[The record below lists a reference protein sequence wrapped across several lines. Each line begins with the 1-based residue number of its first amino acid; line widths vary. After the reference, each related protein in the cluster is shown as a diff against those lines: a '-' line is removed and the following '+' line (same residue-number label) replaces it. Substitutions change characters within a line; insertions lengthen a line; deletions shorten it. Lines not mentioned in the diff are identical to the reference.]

1 MGKSG
6 ELLKNTAIISIGKM
20 GTQVVNFL
28 LLPLYTAKLSTADY
42 GNFDYVTTIAS
53 FLVPLMTMLME
64 ESMFRFLIDSK
75 TDEEKKIII
84 SHTFLFC
91 LVSGFVT
98 SLLIGAA
105 SWLFNYSLGYAI
117 LIYCISSLLIALSN
131 ALARGTEHIGLY
143 SLSNFFVSVTII
155 LLNLLLIL
163 GFHQGFYALM
173 ASACIANTVAA
184 CFVLTKLKFWSY
196 IDIKNYR
203 SSIIRKML
211 AYSVPLVPNTI
222 SWSVI
227 NASDRLVIMNFL
239 GASANG
245 LYSIAYKF
253 PNLISTFYNFFNIA
267 WRETS
272 AKIVRD
278 NDIKEFYKI
287 YKMVKAGIFAI
298 TVILI
303 ATIRYIYPLFINI
316 QYQES
321 IVYVPIL
328 AISTYY
334 TSLSAFYG
342 GVFSA
347 YKETKILGTTS
358 TYAAIINL
366 VVDLALFKAI
376 GVYAAAISTLASS
389 LFLYLYRKYRMKKFF
404 DANGKDDAGI
414 LAVFII
420 LFVLFYWNNQVLNLA
435 AVILAL
441 VVSAFFNF
449 HTASLFL
456 HKLKGI
462 LIRYEK

>member
-28 LLPLYTAKLSTADY
+28 LLPLYTAKLTTEAY
-42 GNFDYVTTIAS
+42 GNFDYVTTVAS

-64 ESMFRFLIDSK
+64 ESMFRFLIDSQ
-75 TDEEKKIII
+75 TDEEKETII

-91 LVSGFVT
+91 FFSGFIT
-98 SLLIGAA
+98 SLIIGVA
-105 SWLFNYSLGYAI
+105 SWIFNYRIGYSI

-131 ALARGTEHIGLY
+131 ALARGTGQIGLY
-143 SLSNFFVSVTII
+143 SLSNFFVSFSII
-155 LLNLLLIL
+155 LLNLILIL
-163 GFHQGFYALM
+163 GFNQGFYALM
-173 ASACIANTVAA
+173 ASACVANVIAAL
-184 CFVLTKLKFWSY
+184 FVLTKLKFWSY
-196 IDIKNYR
+196 IAIKNYR
-203 SSIIRKML
+203 SSTTKKML
-211 AYSVPLVPNTI
+211 EYSIPLVPNTI

-278 NDIKEFYKI
+278 NDTNEFKKI
-287 YKMVKAGIFAI
+287 YKMVKAAI
-298 TVILI
+298 LAVTILLI
-303 ATIRYIYPLFINI
+303 AVIRYVYPIFINV

-328 AISTYY
+328 AISIYY
-334 TSLSAFYG
+334 ASLSAFYG

-358 TYAAIINL
+358 TYAAVINL
-366 VVDLALFKAI
+366 AVDLALFKFI

-389 LFLYLYRKYRMKKFF
+389 LFLYLYRKYKMKKFF
-404 DANGKDDAGI
+404 NAYEKNDVGVLI
-414 LAVFII
+414 VFITVFI
-420 LFVLFYWNNQVLNLA
+420 LFYVNNQVLNVVE
-435 AVILAL
+435 VIIAIL
-441 VVSAFFNF
+441 VSILFNY
-449 HTASLFL
+449 HTICVFVMRL
-456 HKLKGI
+456 
-462 LIRYEK
+462 EKRAR

>member
-28 LLPLYTAKLSTADY
+28 LLPLYTAKLTTEAY

-64 ESMFRFLIDSK
+64 ESMFRFLIDSR
-75 TDEEKKIII
+75 TEEEKETII

-91 LVSGFVT
+91 FVSGFGT
-98 SLLIGAA
+98 SLVIVVA
-105 SWLFNYSLGYAI
+105 SRIFNYGLGYAI
-117 LIYCISSLLIALSN
+117 LIYCVSSLFISLSN
-131 ALARGTEHIGLY
+131 ALARGTGHIGLY
-143 SLSNFFVSVTII
+143 SLSNFFVSITII
-155 LLNLLLIL
+155 LLNLILIL

-173 ASACIANTVAA
+173 ASACVANVVAA
-184 CFVLTKLKFWSY
+184 FFVLTKLKFWSY
-196 IDIKNYR
+196 IHVKNYKSR
-203 SSIIRKML
+203 ITRKML
-211 AYSVPLVPNTI
+211 VYSIPLVPNTI

-253 PNLISTFYNFFNIA
+253 PNLITTFYNFFNIA

-278 NDIKEFYKI
+278 NDTNEFKKI
-287 YKMVKAGIFAI
+287 YRMVKAAI
-298 TVILI
+298 LAVTVVLI
-303 ATIRYIYPLFINI
+303 AVIRYIYPFFINA

-366 VVDLALFKAI
+366 AVDLVLFKSI

-389 LFLYLYRKYRMKKFF
+389 LFLYLYRKYKMKKFF
-404 DANGKDDAGI
+404 DAYERIDAGI

-420 LFVLFYWNNQVLNLA
+420 LFVLFYLNNRMLNLVGVLVA
-435 AVILAL
+435 LAVSLL
-441 VVSAFFNF
+441 FNF
-449 HTASLFL
+449 HTIRLFMN
-456 HKLKGI
+456 KLKK
-462 LIRYEK
+462 YVH

>member
-6 ELLKNTAIISIGKM
+6 ELLKNTAIISIGKI
-20 GTQVVNFL
+20 GTQVVGFL
-28 LLPLYTAKLSTADY
+28 LLPLYTAKLTTEAY
-42 GNFDYVTTIAS
+42 GNFDYITTIAS
-53 FLVPLMTMLME
+53 LLVSLMTMLME
-64 ESMFRFLIDSK
+64 ESMFRFLIDSR
-75 TDEEKKIII
+75 TDEEKQSII

-91 LVSGFVT
+91 LASGFGV
-98 SLLIGAA
+98 SLAIGVA
-105 SWLFNYSLGYAI
+105 SWIINYSLGYAI
-117 LIYCISSLLIALSN
+117 LIYCISNLFIALSN
-131 ALARGTEHIGLY
+131 ALARGTGHIGLY

-155 LLNLLLIL
+155 LLNLILIL

-173 ASACIANTVAA
+173 ISACVANVVAA
-184 CFVLTKLKFWSY
+184 SFVLAKLKFWSY
-196 IDIKNYR
+196 IDIKNYK
-203 SSIIRKML
+203 SGITRKML
-211 AYSVPLVPNTI
+211 AYSIPLVPNTI

-278 NDIKEFYKI
+278 NDTKEFDKI
-287 YKMVKAGIFAI
+287 YRMVKAAIFAI
-298 TVILI
+298 TVMLI
-303 ATIRYIYPLFINI
+303 AIIRCVYPLFINA

-334 TSLSAFYG
+334 ISLSAFYG
-342 GVFSA
+342 GVFTA

-358 TYAAIINL
+358 TYAAVINL
-366 VVDLALFKAI
+366 VVDLMLFKLI

-389 LFLYLYRKYRMKKFF
+389 LFLYLYRKYKMKKFF
-404 DANGKDDAGI
+404 NAYKKDDAGI
-414 LAVFII
+414 FVVFVI
-420 LFVLFYWNNQVLNLA
+420 LVGLFYLNNDKLNLTA
-435 AVILAL
+435 IMLAL
-441 VVSAFFNF
+441 VVSIIFNGQTVCLLLNKIKG
-449 HTASLFL
+449 HV
-456 HKLKGI
+456 HKN
-462 LIRYEK
+462 

>member
-28 LLPLYTAKLSTADY
+28 LLPLYTAKLTTEAY

-64 ESMFRFLIDSK
+64 ESMFRFLIDSR
-75 TDEEKKIII
+75 TEEEKETII

-91 LVSGFVT
+91 FVSGFGT
-98 SLLIGAA
+98 SLVIVVV
-105 SWLFNYSLGYAI
+105 SRIFNYGLGYAI
-117 LIYCISSLLIALSN
+117 LIYCVSSLFISLSN
-131 ALARGTEHIGLY
+131 ALARGTGHIGLY
-143 SLSNFFVSVTII
+143 SLSNFFVSITII
-155 LLNLLLIL
+155 LLNLILIL

-173 ASACIANTVAA
+173 ASACVANVVAA
-184 CFVLTKLKFWSY
+184 FFVLTKLKFWSY
-196 IDIKNYR
+196 IHVKNYKSR
-203 SSIIRKML
+203 ITRKML
-211 AYSVPLVPNTI
+211 VYSIPLVPNTI

-227 NASDRLVIMNFL
+227 NASDRLVIMNCL

-253 PNLISTFYNFFNIA
+253 PNLITTFYNFFNIA

-278 NDIKEFYKI
+278 NDTNEFKKI
-287 YKMVKAGIFAI
+287 YRMVKAAI
-298 TVILI
+298 LAVTVVLI
-303 ATIRYIYPLFINI
+303 AVIRYIYPFFINA

-366 VVDLALFKAI
+366 AVDLVLFKSI

-389 LFLYLYRKYRMKKFF
+389 LFLYLYRKYKMKKFF
-404 DANGKDDAGI
+404 DAYERIDAGI

-420 LFVLFYWNNQVLNLA
+420 LFVLFYLNNRMLNLVGVLVA
-435 AVILAL
+435 LAVSLL
-441 VVSAFFNF
+441 FNF
-449 HTASLFL
+449 HTIRLFMN
-456 HKLKGI
+456 KLKK
-462 LIRYEK
+462 YVH

>member
-28 LLPLYTAKLSTADY
+28 LLPLYTAKLTTEAY

-75 TDEEKKIII
+75 TDEEKETII

-91 LVSGFVT
+91 FASGFIT
-98 SLLIGAA
+98 SLIIWVA
-105 SWLFNYSLGYAI
+105 SWIFNYRLGYAI
-117 LIYCISSLLIALSN
+117 LACCISYLFIALSN
-131 ALARGTEHIGLY
+131 ALARGTGHIGLY
-143 SLSNFFVSVTII
+143 SLSNFFVSITII
-155 LLNLLLIL
+155 LLNLILIL

-173 ASACIANTVAA
+173 VSACVANVTAA
-184 CFVLTKLKFWSY
+184 LFVLTKLKFWHY
-196 IDIKNYR
+196 INIKNYR
-203 SSIIRKML
+203 NSTIKKML
-211 AYSVPLVPNTI
+211 EYSIPLVPNTI

-227 NASDRLVIMNFL
+227 NASDRLVIMKFL

-245 LYSIAYKF
+245 IYSIAYKF

-278 NDIKEFYKI
+278 NDIQEFSKI
-287 YKMVKAGIFAI
+287 YKMVKAAIFAVTI
-298 TVILI
+298 MLI
-303 ATIRYIYPLFINI
+303 AVIRYFYPFFINV

-328 AISTYY
+328 AVSTYY

-358 TYAAIINL
+358 TYAAVINL
-366 VVDLALFKAI
+366 VVDLVLFKSI

-389 LFLYLYRKYRMKKFF
+389 LFLYLYRKYKMKKFF
-404 DANGKDDAGI
+404 DAYEKFDVGI
-414 LAVFII
+414 VAVFVI
-420 LFVLFYWNNQVLNLA
+420 LFALFYVNNRLSNLG
-435 AVILAL
+435 AVIVAL
-441 VVSAFFNF
+441 VFAILSNF
-449 HTASLFL
+449 HTVCMLMS
-456 HKLKGI
+456 KLN
-462 LIRYEK
+462 R

>member
-28 LLPLYTAKLSTADY
+28 LLPLYTAKLTTEAY

-75 TDEEKKIII
+75 TDKEKETII

-91 LVSGFVT
+91 FVSGFVT
-98 SLLIGAA
+98 SLIIGIA
-105 SWLFNYSLGYAI
+105 SWIFNYSLGYAI
-117 LIYCISSLLIALSN
+117 LIYCVSSLFIALSN
-131 ALARGTEHIGLY
+131 ALARGTGHIGLY
-143 SLSNFFVSVTII
+143 SMSNFFVSITII
-155 LLNLLLIL
+155 LLNLVLIL

-173 ASACIANTVAA
+173 ASACVANVVAA
-184 CFVLTKLKFWSY
+184 LFVLTKLKFWGY
-196 IDIKNYR
+196 IDIKDYR
-203 SSIIRKML
+203 SNVTKKML
-211 AYSVPLVPNTI
+211 AYSIPLVPNTI

-278 NDIKEFYKI
+278 NDVKEFDKI
-287 YKMVKAGIFAI
+287 YRMVKAAILAI
-298 TVILI
+298 TIMLI
-303 ATIRYIYPLFINI
+303 AAIRYIYPFFINV

-328 AISTYY
+328 AISIYY

-342 GVFSA
+342 GVFRH
-347 YKETKILGTTS
+347 TK
-358 TYAAIINL
+358 
-366 VVDLALFKAI
+366 K
-376 GVYAAAISTLASS
+376 
-389 LFLYLYRKYRMKKFF
+389 
-404 DANGKDDAGI
+404 
-414 LAVFII
+414 
-420 LFVLFYWNNQVLNLA
+420 Q
-435 AVILAL
+435 
-441 VVSAFFNF
+441 
-449 HTASLFL
+449 
-456 HKLKGI
+456 
-462 LIRYEK
+462 RY

>member
-28 LLPLYTAKLSTADY
+28 LLPLYTAKLTTEAY

-75 TDEEKKIII
+75 TDKEKETII

-91 LVSGFVT
+91 FVSGFIT
-98 SLLIGAA
+98 SLIIGIA
-105 SWLFNYSLGYAI
+105 SWIFNYSLGYAI
-117 LIYCISSLLIALSN
+117 LIYCVSSLFIALSN
-131 ALARGTEHIGLY
+131 ALARGTGHIGLY
-143 SLSNFFVSVTII
+143 SMSNFFVSVTII

-173 ASACIANTVAA
+173 ASACVANIVAA
-184 CFVLTKLKFWSY
+184 LFVLTKLKFWGY
-196 IDIKNYR
+196 IDIKDYR
-203 SSIIRKML
+203 SSVTKKML
-211 AYSVPLVPNTI
+211 AYSIPLVPNTI

-278 NDIKEFYKI
+278 NDIKEFDKI
-287 YKMVKAGIFAI
+287 YRMVKTAILAI
-298 TVILI
+298 TIMLI
-303 ATIRYIYPLFINI
+303 AAIRYIYPFFINE

-328 AISTYY
+328 AISIYY

-366 VVDLALFKAI
+366 VVDLALFKFI
-376 GVYAAAISTLASS
+376 GIYAAAISTLASS
-389 LFLYLYRKYRMKKFF
+389 LFLYLYRKYKMKRFF
-404 DANGKDDAGI
+404 NAYEKNDAGI
-414 LAVFII
+414 LAVFVV
-420 LFVLFYWNNQVLNLA
+420 LLGLFYLNSSALNLVA
-435 AVILAL
+435 IALAL
-441 VVSAFFNF
+441 AVSLIFNM
-449 HTASLFL
+449 HTIGMFL
-456 HKLKGI
+456 NKFKK
-462 LIRYEK
+462 YKK

>member
-28 LLPLYTAKLSTADY
+28 LLPLYTAKLTTEAY
-42 GNFDYVTTIAS
+42 GNFDYVTTVAS
-53 FLVPLMTMLME
+53 FLVPLMTMLVE
-64 ESMFRFLIDSK
+64 ESMFRFLIDSQ
-75 TDEEKKIII
+75 TDEEKETII

-91 LVSGFVT
+91 FVSGFIT
-98 SLLIGAA
+98 SLIVGVA
-105 SWLFNYSLGYAI
+105 SWIFNYSIGYAI
-117 LIYCISSLLIALSN
+117 LIYCISSLFIALSN
-131 ALARGTEHIGLY
+131 ALARGTGNIGLY
-143 SLSNFFVSVTII
+143 SLSNFFVSITII
-155 LLNLLLIL
+155 LLNLILIL
-163 GFHQGFYALM
+163 GFHQGFSALM
-173 ASACIANTVAA
+173 VSACVSNVVAA
-184 CFVLTKLKFWSY
+184 LFVLTKLKFWSY
-196 IDIKNYR
+196 IDMKNYKCSTTKR
-203 SSIIRKML
+203 ML
-211 AYSVPLVPNTI
+211 AYSIPLVPNTI

-227 NASDRLVIMNFL
+227 NASDRLVIVNFL

-278 NDIKEFYKI
+278 NDINEFKKI
-287 YKMVKAGIFAI
+287 YRMVKAAI
-298 TVILI
+298 LAVTLLLI
-303 ATIRYIYPLFINI
+303 SAIRYIYPVFINM

-328 AISTYY
+328 AVSIYY
-334 TSLSAFYG
+334 TSMASFYG

-366 VVDLALFKAI
+366 VVDLVLFKFI
-376 GVYAAAISTLASS
+376 GVYAAAISTLVSS
-389 LFLYLYRKYRMKKFF
+389 LFLYLYRKYKMKKLFNAYEKN
-404 DANGKDDAGI
+404 DIVI
-414 LAVFII
+414 LMVMIV
-420 LFVLFYWNNQVLNLA
+420 LFVFFYVNNQVLNVV

-441 VVSAFFNF
+441 LSAILFNF
-449 HTASLFL
+449 HTICMFI
-456 HKLKGI
+456 KGLRNSI
-462 LIRYEK
+462 N

>member
-6 ELLKNTAIISIGKM
+6 ELIKNTAIISIGKM

-28 LLPLYTAKLSTADY
+28 LLPLYTAKLTTEAY
-42 GNFDYVTTIAS
+42 GNFDYVTTIAL

-64 ESMFRFLIDSK
+64 ESMFRFLIDSR

-91 LVSGFVT
+91 FASGFIT
-98 SLLIGAA
+98 SLIIGGA
-105 SWLFNYSLGYAI
+105 SWIFNYSLGYSI
-117 LIYCISSLLIALSN
+117 LIYCVSSLFIALSN
-131 ALARGTEHIGLY
+131 ALARGTGRIGLY
-143 SLSNFFVSVTII
+143 SLSNFYVSITII
-155 LLNLLLIL
+155 LLNLILIL

-173 ASACIANTVAA
+173 ASACVANVAA
-184 CFVLTKLKFWSY
+184 ALFVLTKLKFWSY
-196 IDIKNYR
+196 IDIKNYK
-203 SSIIRKML
+203 SSTTKKML
-211 AYSVPLVPNTI
+211 AYSIPLVPNTI

-278 NDIKEFYKI
+278 NDTNEFKKI
-287 YKMVKAGIFAI
+287 YKMVKAAI
-298 TVILI
+298 LAVTILLI
-303 ATIRYIYPLFINI
+303 AVIRYVYPLFINV
-316 QYQES
+316 QYHES
-321 IVYVPIL
+321 VVYVPIL
-328 AISTYY
+328 AISIYY

-366 VVDLALFKAI
+366 AVDLALFKFI
-376 GVYAAAISTLASS
+376 GLYAAAISTLASS

-404 DANGKDDAGI
+404 NAYEKNDAGI
-414 LAVFII
+414 LTVFVALLI
-420 LFVLFYWNNQVLNLA
+420 LFYINNQALNVV
-435 AVILAL
+435 AVIIAML
-441 VVSAFFNF
+441 VSVLFNF
-449 HTASLFL
+449 HTICVIVKRL
-456 HKLKGI
+456 
-462 LIRYEK
+462 EKRVR

>member
-28 LLPLYTAKLSTADY
+28 LLPLYTAKLTTEAY

-75 TDEEKKIII
+75 TDKEKETII

-91 LVSGFVT
+91 FVSGFVT
-98 SLLIGAA
+98 SLIIGIA
-105 SWLFNYSLGYAI
+105 SWIFNYSLGYAI
-117 LIYCISSLLIALSN
+117 LIYCVSSLFIALSN
-131 ALARGTEHIGLY
+131 ALARGTGHIGLY
-143 SLSNFFVSVTII
+143 SMSNFFVSVTII

-173 ASACIANTVAA
+173 ASACVANIVAA
-184 CFVLTKLKFWSY
+184 LFVLTKLKFWGY
-196 IDIKNYR
+196 IDIKDYR
-203 SSIIRKML
+203 SSVTKKML
-211 AYSVPLVPNTI
+211 AYSIPLVPNTI

-278 NDIKEFYKI
+278 NDIKEFDKI
-287 YKMVKAGIFAI
+287 YRMVKAAILAI
-298 TVILI
+298 TIMLI
-303 ATIRYIYPLFINI
+303 AAIRYIYPFFINE

-328 AISTYY
+328 AISIYY

-366 VVDLALFKAI
+366 VVDLALFKFI
-376 GVYAAAISTLASS
+376 GIYAAAISTLASS
-389 LFLYLYRKYRMKKFF
+389 LFLYLYRKHKMKKFF
-404 DANGKDDAGI
+404 NAYENNDAGI
-414 LAVFII
+414 LAVFVA
-420 LFVLFYWNNQVLNLA
+420 LLGLFYLNSSTLNLA
-435 AVILAL
+435 AIVLAL
-441 VVSAFFNF
+441 TVSLIFNM
-449 HTASLFL
+449 HTIGMFL
-456 HKLKGI
+456 NKFKK
-462 LIRYEK
+462 YKK